1 MKHTFLLSL
10 LIILCML
17 SSCNSSTTTAK
28 EDAGQKDQTHGAHNM
43 AMMESMDDMMQRTNA
58 MKMTGDFDV
67 DFANMMIEH
76 HQGDIDMSEI
86 QVKSGS
92 DAELKDMAKQ
102 IIVAQKAE
110 IVKLRDFVQAHP
122 ATAIQQQPM
131 HSGSMQSMH
140 DQMKSMSMN
149 GNMDQD
155 FASMMMMHHEGA
167 VTMAKEELANGQH
180 TELKQMAQQ
189 MIDDQQR
196 EIANFQAWLD
206 KNRK

>member
-10 LIILCML
+10 LTILCLL
-17 SSCNSSTTTAK
+17 SGCNSSNTDK
-28 EDAGQKDQTHGAHNM
+28 ENAGQKDQTHGAHNM
-43 AMMESMDDMMQRTNA
+43 AMMESMDAMMQRTNA

-76 HQGDIDMSEI
+76 HQGAIDMSEI

-102 IIVAQKAE
+102 IIMAQKAE

-122 ATAIQQQPM
+122 VTGTQQQPM
-131 HSGSMQSMH
+131 HSGTMESMH